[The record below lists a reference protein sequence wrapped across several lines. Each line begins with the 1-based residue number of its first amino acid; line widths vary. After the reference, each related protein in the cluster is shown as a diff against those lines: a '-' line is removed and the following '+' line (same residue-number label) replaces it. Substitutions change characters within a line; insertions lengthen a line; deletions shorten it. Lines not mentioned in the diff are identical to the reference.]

1 MNMSN
6 QIKAMLKSWAGSFMA
21 AAIAAFIVIL
31 GDGTITVDDCWYILV
46 AGLVAVLPVIKNYF
60 DKSYKNYGKGI
71 VE

>member
-6 QIKAMLKSWAGSFMA
+6 EMKAMLKSWAGSFMA

-60 DKSYKNYGKGI
+60 DKSYKNYGKGT

>member
-6 QIKAMLKSWAGSFMA
+6 EMKAMLKSWAGSFMA

-31 GDGTITVDDCWYILV
+31 SDGTITVDDCWYILV

-60 DKSYKNYGKGI
+60 DKSYKNYGKGT

>member
-6 QIKAMLKSWAGSFMA
+6 QMKAMLKSWAGSFMA
-21 AAIAAFIVIL
+21 AAIAALIVIL

-60 DKSYKNYGKGI
+60 DKSYKNYGKGT